1 MSAAAPPDPRIAEA
15 QAILGRFTGSDPG
28 RSVALSFCARK
39 GPRFER
45 VTLQAQ
51 GEVPRPLASVI
62 KVALVMA
69 LYDLA
74 EAGGLAL
81 DDQVAVA
88 DLGDTRYCS
97 IMKAFDPGRTLSLA
111 ELAAIALITSDNP
124 VAVLLEERI
133 GRAAVGDV
141 LVRAGIAAGAAVM
154 LAGFREDELG
164 PKNRVNRMTAL
175 DVLKL
180 FELLRSERRYGPVIL
195 ALENNLRNA
204 RIPAL
209 LPDDA
214 VIAHKTGSLD
224 GVVNDAGI
232 VRLGLEAF
240 VVAFLCEGQADPI
253 ATQNAIAACSE
264 ELFALILAGNGEA

>member
-15 QAILGRFTGSDPG
+15 QAILERFTGRDPG

-45 VTLQAQ
+45 VTLDA
-51 GEVPRPLASVI
+51 GGDVARPLASVI

-74 EAGGLAL
+74 RAGQLAL
-81 DDQVAVA
+81 DEQIALA

-97 IMKAFDPGRTLSLA
+97 IMKAFDADRTLSLA

-141 LVRAGIAAGAAVM
+141 LVRAGIAAGDQVM
-154 LAGFREDELG
+154 RAGFREDELG
-164 PKNRVNRMTAL
+164 PKNRVNQLTAR

-180 FELLRSERRYGPVIL
+180 FELMRAERRYGPVIL

-214 VIAHKTGSLD
+214 VIAHKTGSLE

-240 VVAFLCEGQADPI
+240 TVAFLSDAQADPI
-253 ATQNAIAACSE
+253 ATQNDIAACSE
-264 ELFALILAGNGEA
+264 ELFGLLLDQDTCM